1 LENRF
6 VEIYLDNRAL
16 RQIRLSVSD
25 AIEEGDT
32 ENLRD
37 DLVRV
42 FSTEDTEEIE
52 RRVDSGDIYDFISEV
67 LDEWSMEDLDEL
79 LELLEAH
86 LTDADIELKFGSPD
100 GEDDSEDDVDDVD
113 DADDADDTDD
123 LDDADDDADGDDFEE
138 AADDEF

>member
-1 LENRF
+1 M
-6 VEIYLDNRAL
+6 EIYLDNRAL
-16 RQIRLSVSD
+16 RQIRLSVSE

-67 LDEWSMEDLDEL
+67 LEEWSMEDLDEL

-100 GEDDSEDDVDDVD
+100 GEDEPEEAEVDDTEEPDEELD
-113 DADDADDTDD
+113 DDGDDDTDD
-123 LDDADDDADGDDFEE
+123 EVEESSDEDF
-138 AADDEF
+138 

>member
-1 LENRF
+1 M
-6 VEIYLDNRAL
+6 EIYLDNRAL
-16 RQIRLSVSD
+16 RQIRLSVSE

-67 LDEWSMEDLDEL
+67 LEEWSMEDLDEL

-100 GEDDSEDDVDDVD
+100 GEEEPEEAEVD
-113 DADDADDTDD
+113 DAEEPDEELD
-123 LDDADDDADGDDFEE
+123 DDADDDADEDVEE
-138 AADDEF
+138 ASEEDF

>member
-1 LENRF
+1 M
-6 VEIYLDNRAL
+6 EIYLDNRAL
-16 RQIRLSVSD
+16 RQIRLSVSE

-67 LDEWSMEDLDEL
+67 LEEWSMEDLDEL

-100 GEDDSEDDVDDVD
+100 GEDEPEEAEVDDTEEPDEELDDDGDD
-113 DADDADDTDD
+113 DADDEVEETSDE
-123 LDDADDDADGDDFEE
+123 DF
-138 AADDEF
+138 

>member
-1 LENRF
+1 

-25 AIEEGDT
+25 AIDEGDS

-67 LDEWSMEDLDEL
+67 LDEWSMEDFDEL

-100 GEDDSEDDVDDVD
+100 GEEDDSDEPDDDDDGD
-113 DADDADDTDD
+113 DGDDDTDD
-123 LDDADDDADGDDFEE
+123 LDDDGDSDDDGDFEE
-138 AADDEF
+138 SGDDDF

>member
-1 LENRF
+1 M
-6 VEIYLDNRAL
+6 EIYLDNRAL

-67 LDEWSMEDLDEL
+67 LEEWSMEDLDEL

-100 GEDDSEDDVDDVD
+100 GEDEPEEVDDTD
-113 DADDADDTDD
+113 DADDADDDTDD
-123 LDDADDDADGDDFEE
+123 LDDDTDDDADDDFEE
-138 AADDEF
+138 AGGDDDF

>member
-1 LENRF
+1 LEIRF

-16 RQIRLSVSD
+16 RQIRLSVSE

-67 LDEWSMEDLDEL
+67 LEEWSMEDLDEL

-100 GEDDSEDDVDDVD
+100 GEEEPEEVEVD
-113 DADDADDTDD
+113 DAEEPDEELD
-123 LDDADDDADGDDFEE
+123 DDADDDADEDAEE
-138 AADDEF
+138 AAEEDF

>member
-1 LENRF
+1 M
-6 VEIYLDNRAL
+6 EIYLDNRAL
-16 RQIRLSVSD
+16 RQIRLSVSE

-67 LDEWSMEDLDEL
+67 LEEWSMEDLDEL

-100 GEDDSEDDVDDVD
+100 GEEEPEEAEVD
-113 DADDADDTDD
+113 DAEEPDEELD
-123 LDDADDDADGDDFEE
+123 DDADDDADEDVEE
-138 AADDEF
+138 AAEEDF

>member
-1 LENRF
+1 LEIRF

-16 RQIRLSVSD
+16 RQIRLSVSE

-67 LDEWSMEDLDEL
+67 LEEWSMEDLDEL

-100 GEDDSEDDVDDVD
+100 GEDEPEEAEVDDTEEPD
-113 DADDADDTDD
+113 EE
-123 LDDADDDADGDDFEE
+123 LDDDGDDDG
-138 AADDEF
+138 DDEVEETSDEDF

>member
-1 LENRF
+1 M
-6 VEIYLDNRAL
+6 EIYLDNRAL
-16 RQIRLSVSD
+16 RQIRLSVSE

-67 LDEWSMEDLDEL
+67 LEEWSMEDLDEL

-100 GEDDSEDDVDDVD
+100 GEDEPEEAEVDDTEEPDEELD
-113 DADDADDTDD
+113 DDGDDDTDD
-123 LDDADDDADGDDFEE
+123 EVEETSDEDF
-138 AADDEF
+138 

>member
-1 LENRF
+1 M
-6 VEIYLDNRAL
+6 EIYLDNRAL

-67 LDEWSMEDLDEL
+67 LEEWSMEDLDEL

-100 GEDDSEDDVDDVD
+100 GEVEP
-113 DADDADDTDD
+113 
-123 LDDADDDADGDDFEE
+123 E
-138 AADDEF
+138 

>member
-1 LENRF
+1 LEIRF

-16 RQIRLSVSD
+16 RQIRLSVSE

-67 LDEWSMEDLDEL
+67 LEEWSMEDLDEL

-100 GEDDSEDDVDDVD
+100 GEEEPEEVEVD
-113 DADDADDTDD
+113 DAEEPDEELD
-123 LDDADDDADGDDFEE
+123 DDADDDADDDVEE
-138 AADDEF
+138 AAEEDF

>member
-1 LENRF
+1 M
-6 VEIYLDNRAL
+6 EIYLDNRAL
-16 RQIRLSVSD
+16 RQIRLSVSE

-67 LDEWSMEDLDEL
+67 LEEWSMEDLDEL

-100 GEDDSEDDVDDVD
+100 CEDEPEEAEVDDTEEPD
-113 DADDADDTDD
+113 EE
-123 LDDADDDADGDDFEE
+123 LDDDGDDDG
-138 AADDEF
+138 DDEVEETSDEDF

>member
-1 LENRF
+1 LEIRF

-16 RQIRLSVSD
+16 RQIRLSVSE

-67 LDEWSMEDLDEL
+67 LEEWSMEDLDEL

-100 GEDDSEDDVDDVD
+100 GEEEPEEVEVDDTEEPD
-113 DADDADDTDD
+113 ED
-123 LDDADDDADGDDFEE
+123 LDDDADDDADEDTEESSEEDF
-138 AADDEF
+138 

>member
-1 LENRF
+1 M
-6 VEIYLDNRAL
+6 EIYLDNRAL
-16 RQIRLSVSD
+16 RQIRLSVSE

-67 LDEWSMEDLDEL
+67 LEEWSMEDLDEL

-100 GEDDSEDDVDDVD
+100 GEEEPEEVEVD
-113 DADDADDTDD
+113 DADEPDEELDDDTDD
-123 LDDADDDADGDDFEE
+123 DADEDVEESSEEDF
-138 AADDEF
+138 

>member
-1 LENRF
+1 M
-6 VEIYLDNRAL
+6 EIYLDNRAL
-16 RQIRLSVSD
+16 RQIRLSVSE

-67 LDEWSMEDLDEL
+67 LEEWSMEDLDEL

-100 GEDDSEDDVDDVD
+100 GEEEPEEVEVD
-113 DADDADDTDD
+113 DAEEPDEELD
-123 LDDADDDADGDDFEE
+123 DDADDDADDEVEETSDEDF
-138 AADDEF
+138 

>member
-1 LENRF
+1 

-16 RQIRLSVSD
+16 RQIRLSVSE

-67 LDEWSMEDLDEL
+67 LEEWSMEDLDEL

-100 GEDDSEDDVDDVD
+100 GEDEPEEAEVDDTEEPD
-113 DADDADDTDD
+113 EE
-123 LDDADDDADGDDFEE
+123 LDDDGDDDG
-138 AADDEF
+138 DDEVEETSDEDF

>member
-1 LENRF
+1 MEKRF

-42 FSTEDTEEIE
+42 FSTEDVEEIE
-52 RRVDSGDIYDFISEV
+52 RRVDSGDVYDFITEV
-67 LDEWSMEDLDEL
+67 LDEWSMEDFDEL
-79 LELLEAH
+79 IELLEAH

-100 GEDDSEDDVDDVD
+100 GEDDSDEPDVEEAEDE
-113 DADDADDTDD
+113 AEEAED
-123 LDDADDDADGDDFEE
+123 LDEDADDDDAEDFEE
-138 AADDEF
+138 TTEDEF

>member
-1 LENRF
+1 LEIRF

-16 RQIRLSVSD
+16 RQIRLSVSE

-67 LDEWSMEDLDEL
+67 LEEWSMEDLDEL

-100 GEDDSEDDVDDVD
+100 GEEEPEEVEVD
-113 DADDADDTDD
+113 DAEEPDEELD
-123 LDDADDDADGDDFEE
+123 DDADDDADEDVEE
-138 AADDEF
+138 AAEEDF

>member
-1 LENRF
+1 M
-6 VEIYLDNRAL
+6 EIYLDNRAL

-67 LDEWSMEDLDEL
+67 LEEWSMEDLDEL

-100 GEDDSEDDVDDVD
+100 GEDEPEEVDDTD
-113 DADDADDTDD
+113 DADDADDDTDD
-123 LDDADDDADGDDFEE
+123 LDDDADDDADDDFEE
-138 AADDEF
+138 PAGDDDF

>member
-1 LENRF
+1 M
-6 VEIYLDNRAL
+6 EIYLDNRAL
-16 RQIRLSVSD
+16 RQIRLSVSE

-52 RRVDSGDIYDFISEV
+52 RRVDSGDIYYFISEV
-67 LDEWSMEDLDEL
+67 LEEWSMEDLDEL

-100 GEDDSEDDVDDVD
+100 GEEEPEEVEVD
-113 DADDADDTDD
+113 DAEEPDEELD
-123 LDDADDDADGDDFEE
+123 DDADDDADEDVEE
-138 AADDEF
+138 AAEEDF

>member
-1 LENRF
+1 M
-6 VEIYLDNRAL
+6 EIYLDNRAL

-52 RRVDSGDIYDFISEV
+52 RRVDSGDIYDFITEV
-67 LDEWSMEDLDEL
+67 LDEWSMEDFDEL
-79 LELLEAH
+79 VELLEAH

-100 GEDDSEDDVDDVD
+100 GEDDSDEP
-113 DADDADDTDD
+113 DADDAEEEAEEADEPD
-123 LDDADDDADGDDFEE
+123 DDADDDAEDEDFEE
-138 AADDEF
+138 AGEDDF

>member
-1 LENRF
+1 M
-6 VEIYLDNRAL
+6 EIYLDNRAL

-25 AIEEGDT
+25 AIDEGDS

-100 GEDDSEDDVDDVD
+100 GEEDDDSDDTDGDDDSD
-113 DADDADDTDD
+113 DADDADDLDEDDSDDTDD
-123 LDDADDDADGDDFEE
+123 DSDFQESSDDD
-138 AADDEF
+138 

>member
-1 LENRF
+1 M
-6 VEIYLDNRAL
+6 EIYLDNRAL
-16 RQIRLSVSD
+16 RQIRLSVSE

-67 LDEWSMEDLDEL
+67 LEEWSMEDLDEL

-100 GEDDSEDDVDDVD
+100 GEEEPEEVEVD
-113 DADDADDTDD
+113 DAEEPDEELD
-123 LDDADDDADGDDFEE
+123 DDADDDADDDVEE
-138 AADDEF
+138 AAEEDF

>member
-1 LENRF
+1 M
-6 VEIYLDNRAL
+6 EIYLDNRAL

-67 LDEWSMEDLDEL
+67 LEEWSMEDLDEL

-100 GEDDSEDDVDDVD
+100 GEDEPEEVDDTD
-113 DADDADDTDD
+113 DADDADDDTDD
-123 LDDADDDADGDDFEE
+123 LDDDADDDTDDDFEE
-138 AADDEF
+138 AGGDDDF

>member
-1 LENRF
+1 M
-6 VEIYLDNRAL
+6 EIYLDNRAL
-16 RQIRLSVSD
+16 RQIRLSVSE

-67 LDEWSMEDLDEL
+67 LEEWSMEDLDEL

-100 GEDDSEDDVDDVD
+100 GEDEPEEAEVDDTEEPD
-113 DADDADDTDD
+113 EE
-123 LDDADDDADGDDFEE
+123 LDDDGDDDG
-138 AADDEF
+138 DDEVEETSDEDF

>member
-1 LENRF
+1 M
-6 VEIYLDNRAL
+6 EIYLDNRAL
-16 RQIRLSVSD
+16 RQIRLSVSE

-67 LDEWSMEDLDEL
+67 LEEWSMEDLDEL

-100 GEDDSEDDVDDVD
+100 GEEEPEEVEVD
-113 DADDADDTDD
+113 DAEEPDEELD
-123 LDDADDDADGDDFEE
+123 DDADDDADEDVEE
-138 AADDEF
+138 AAEEDF

>member
-1 LENRF
+1 M
-6 VEIYLDNRAL
+6 EIYLDNRAL
-16 RQIRLSVSD
+16 RQIRLSVSE

-67 LDEWSMEDLDEL
+67 LEEWSMEDLDEL

-100 GEDDSEDDVDDVD
+100 GEEEPEEAEVD
-113 DADDADDTDD
+113 DAEEPDEELD
-123 LDDADDDADGDDFEE
+123 DDADDDADDEVEETSDEDF
-138 AADDEF
+138 